1 MQQNDSLADGS
12 RRQVLGYLEARVK
25 AAAFR
30 VRHPELVSAEAGPM
44 PPRPA
49 TRAWWQAWT

>member
-49 TRAWWQAWT
+49 TRAWGQAWT